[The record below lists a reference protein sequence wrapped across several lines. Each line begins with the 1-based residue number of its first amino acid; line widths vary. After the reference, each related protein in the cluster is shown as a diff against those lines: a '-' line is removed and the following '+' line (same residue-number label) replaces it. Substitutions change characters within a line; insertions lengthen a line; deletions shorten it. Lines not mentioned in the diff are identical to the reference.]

1 MAAVAVV
8 GLLAG
13 LAPFNDNSFFTHLTT
28 GRGIV
33 DSLSVPH
40 TDPYTFTS
48 AGEPWVVQSWLASA
62 LYGGLDAVG
71 GVLAIRIF
79 TGVVT
84 AALAALV
91 WRLSRPAGALLPRLA
106 LSGGTVLMGI
116 VVWSERPLLL
126 GLLFFALTLA
136 LVHEDRIDVRW
147 AVPLFWVWANVHG
160 SFPLGLVLLGTLWVG
175 GLLDRTRPQ
184 RTTRLLLW
192 STVGAVLG
200 GVLNPY
206 GVRLLVFPLDLLSK
220 REQLQ
225 HVVEWQRPD
234 LGDRYAQIFVVVAV
248 VAVVAAIRS
257 RRWAV
262 LLPVAVFLIAALLG
276 ARNVAVASIAFAGIA
291 APALHGIGSITTSG
305 RGPRARLT
313 VMVAAALALVG
324 SVVLLGRDN
333 FELRAYPVEAV
344 EWIDANGGF
353 DGARAMGPHR
363 HHRQLPH
370 AALRRCRADLHGRP
384 DGAPSARADRRLP
397 RAQRRGAGVGRRA
410 RPLGHR
416 RRPLAHR
423 PRPGRPTGGEHRV
436 GSGRMAMAPRRGRVL
451 GFGGPPRTPVPH
463 RLSDGHAPVR
473 HPPPHL
479 TTPD

>member
-48 AGEPWVVQSWLASA
+48 AAEPWVVQSWLASA

-184 RTTRLLLW
+184 RTARLLLW

-262 LLPVAVFLIAALLG
+262 VLPVAVFLVAALLG

-313 VMVAAALALVG
+313 LMVAAALALVG

-353 DGARAMGPHR
+353 GDDARWAHTDTTGNYLTLRFDGAVPIFMDDRMELHPPELIEDYLVLNAGEQGWATVLDRWAIDAVLWPTDR
-363 HHRQLPH
+363 DL
-370 AALRRCRADLHGRP
+370 AAELVASTDWEAVEWPWRPAEGEFSDSAD
-384 DGAPSARADRRLP
+384 
-397 RAQRRGAGVGRRA
+397 
-410 RPLGHR
+410 
-416 RRPLAHR
+416 PLAPPYLIACR
-423 PRPGRPTGGEHRV
+423 TGTPLCDTLRPT
-436 GSGRMAMAPRRGRVL
+436 
-451 GFGGPPRTPVPH
+451 
-463 RLSDGHAPVR
+463 
-473 HPPPHL
+473 
-479 TTPD
+479 